1 MNSHGGPWELVETA
15 SLAMGSRFLS
25 QLNSALFVLNS
36 LFHSCFFA
44 DTHFRIYILIQRVM
58 MFGTQSTFKV
68 MDLALIRN
76 PYDFGEIFSV

>member
-1 MNSHGGPWELVETA
+1 
-15 SLAMGSRFLS
+15 MGSRFLS
-25 QLNSALFVLNS
+25 QLNSALFVLNY

-76 PYDFGEIFSV
+76 PYDFGEISSV